1 MSIYIMYNTTTTTE
15 PQSNNMPCA
24 FKNDTAIPV
33 FLFQDLLSVE
43 QAVAYADQYSE
54 PYNVGSYIVIGFIRE
69 KIDMQTA
76 INMLVAH
83 TITRIVKDE
92 YQNQKNLLRPER
104 KRRWSKKTTWD
115 KIQKRA
121 SRLFYGNIGEL
132 ALFREILSQV
142 REFAKINGP
151 PYIHGSRGPPFRYD
165 PIVVAALLIWGS
177 CLNLGNQRLVLKA
190 KELGIDARRSKK
202 AHSTVPCESQLRNVL
217 SRWEFLNWLNDFMS
231 WQVFEYA
238 KRFLQLF
245 GEREFVLDGTDMQTS
260 RLKKTISAGKTA
272 LVKKTLPVRFL
283 YNINLDMY
291 VHVKQTTSHNAKEF
305 IEMLSQD
312 DILLMD
318 SEFFTRENCEL
329 ALVRGIDIQVKPTR
343 NGRRGPALRLCRERF
358 RKRKYKRRKNGERGA
373 KIYDENVMLYT
384 DPVRQRVKIRLMA
397 VGYNV
402 KRLIK
407 LSIKYES
414 VMKLVMWLT

>member
-1 MSIYIMYNTTTTTE
+1 
-15 PQSNNMPCA
+15 MPYA
-24 FKNDTAIPV
+24 FKNDTAILV
-33 FLFQDLLSVE
+33 FLFQDLLSIE

-69 KIDMQTA
+69 KINMQTA
-76 INMLVAH
+76 INMLGAH

-121 SRLFYGNIGEL
+121 SRLFYRNIGEL
-132 ALFREILSQV
+132 ALFRKILSQV

-151 PYIHGSRGPPFRYD
+151 PYIYGSRGPPFRYD

-231 WQVFEYA
+231 WMTLCHGKYSSMPNGSYSYSANESLYWTEPICKQ
-238 KRFLQLF
+238 
-245 GEREFVLDGTDMQTS
+245 TDLRRQF
-260 RLKKTISAGKTA
+260 
-272 LVKKTLPVRFL
+272 LPVRP
-283 YNINLDMY
+283 I
-291 VHVKQTTSHNAKEF
+291 
-305 IEMLSQD
+305 
-312 DILLMD
+312 
-318 SEFFTRENCEL
+318 
-329 ALVRGIDIQVKPTR
+329 
-343 NGRRGPALRLCRERF
+343 
-358 RKRKYKRRKNGERGA
+358 
-373 KIYDENVMLYT
+373 
-384 DPVRQRVKIRLMA
+384 
-397 VGYNV
+397 
-402 KRLIK
+402 
-407 LSIKYES
+407 
-414 VMKLVMWLT
+414 

>member
-1 MSIYIMYNTTTTTE
+1 
-15 PQSNNMPCA
+15 
-24 FKNDTAIPV
+24 
-33 FLFQDLLSVE
+33 
-43 QAVAYADQYSE
+43 
-54 PYNVGSYIVIGFIRE
+54 
-69 KIDMQTA
+69 MQTA

-115 KIQKRA
+115 KIRKRA
-121 SRLFYGNIGEL
+121 SRLFYRNIGEL

-151 PYIHGSRGPPFRYD
+151 PYIHGSRGPSFRYD
-165 PIVVAALLIWGS
+165 PIIVAALLIWSS
-177 CLNLGNQRLVLKA
+177 CLNLGNQRLALKA
-190 KELGIDARRSKK
+190 KELSIDARRSKK
-202 AHSTVPCESQLRNVL
+202 PHSTVPYKSQLRNVL
-217 SRWEFLNWLNDFMS
+217 SRWEFPNWLNDFMS
-231 WQVFEYA
+231 WQAFEYA

-245 GEREFVLDGTDMQTS
+245 GERELVLDGTDMQTN
-260 RLKKTISAGKTA
+260 RLKKTISAGKAT

-283 YNINLDMY
+283 YNVNLDMY
-291 VHVKQTTSHNAKEF
+291 VHVEQTTSHNAKEF
-305 IEMLSQD
+305 IGKLSQD

-318 SEFFTRENCEL
+318 SEFFARENCEL
-329 ALVRGIDIQVKPTR
+329 TLVKGIDIQVKSTR
-343 NGRRGPALRLCRERF
+343 NERRGPALRLCRARL
-358 RKRKYKRRKNGERGA
+358 RKRKYRRRKNGERGA
-373 KIYDENVMLYT
+373 KIYDENVMLYA

-414 VMKLVMWLT
+414 MIKLVMWLT